1 MVVLLYKKYTV
12 SQKISLKKPD
22 EESLFSIL
30 NNSELYRSNPC
41 IVMSSMGEP
50 NFLWHQNNASLMF
63 SNSTFSINSSQT

>member
-50 NFLWHQNNASLMF
+50 NFL
-63 SNSTFSINSSQT
+63 